1 MQPTRLHRPLRP
13 LRQQRQQR
21 RALILLSAWALSACA
36 SAPPPPVPPV
46 KVEPVQETEPH
57 QRFESWVAAF
67 REQARSAGIDDTTL
81 HSAFDAV
88 QYLPQVVERD
98 RAQPEFTR
106 AVWDYVDAVVNSQRV
121 AQGRQKLAQV
131 RPEADAA
138 AQRWS
143 VPPAT
148 LLAIWGIESNYG
160 SDYGDIPTIDA
171 LATLAFD
178 GRREAWARGELM
190 AALKILQSG
199 DIARSRMVGSWAGAM
214 GQTQFLPSAYLAHA
228 VDGDADGRRDI
239 WGSVADVLA
248 STANFL
254 SRSGWRAG
262 EAWGGEVKLPP
273 GFDLTRADGALRQ
286 TSAQWAAEGVTAP
299 DGQALPE
306 VTEATLM
313 LPAGARGPAF
323 LTGAN
328 FRALLRYNNSINY
341 ALAVSL
347 LGQRLVDGPGVWAP
361 WPRDL
366 VPLTRQQMRDLQAAL
381 NQRGFDSGPADGMLG
396 PATRAGLRLYQRSVG
411 LPADG
416 FPTLDLLQR
425 LQTDGRPGSTELQP
439 GS

>member
-1 MQPTRLHRPLRP
+1 MQPTRPN
-13 LRQQRQQR
+13 RQQR
-21 RALILLSAWALSACA
+21 RDLIVLSAWALSACA
-36 SAPPPPVPPV
+36 TAPPPRLPPAA
-46 KVEPVQETEPH
+46 VEPVQEADPNL
-57 QRFESWVAAF
+57 RLFSWVATF
-67 REQARSAGIDDTTL
+67 RDRARAAGIDEATL
-81 HSAFDAV
+81 HSAFDGV
-88 QYLPQVVERD
+88 KYLPQVVERD

-106 AVWDYVDAVVNSQRV
+106 AVWDYVDAVVNNQRV
-121 AQGRQKLAQV
+121 MQGQQKLAQV
-131 RPEADAA
+131 RTEAEAA
-138 AQRWS
+138 AQRWG
-143 VPPAT
+143 VPPVT

-160 SDYGDIPTIDA
+160 SHYGDIPTIDA
-171 LATLAFD
+171 LTTLAFD
-178 GRREAWARGELM
+178 GRREAWARGELL
-190 AALKILQSG
+190 AALKILQNG
-199 DIARSRMVGSWAGAM
+199 DIERSRMIGSWAGAM
-214 GQTQFLPSAYLAHA
+214 GQTQFLPSAFLAHA

-262 EAWGGEVKLPP
+262 EAWGGEVRLPP
-273 GFDLTRADGALRQ
+273 GFDLVRADGVLRQ
-286 TSAQWAAEGVTAP
+286 TTVQWAAEGVAPP

-306 VTEATLM
+306 MTEASLL

-347 LGQRLVDGPGVWAP
+347 LGQRLAGGPGVLAA

-381 NQRGFDSGPADGMLG
+381 NQRGFDSGAADGMLG

-416 FPTLDLLQR
+416 FPTLELLQS
-425 LQTDGRPGSTELQP
+425 LLADQSTRFD
-439 GS
+439 